1 MNIDVLEVGMVN
13 TNCYIVTEEGTKDI
27 LIIDPGGEAGRII
40 DAVKEKNGNVKGIL
54 LTHGHFD
61 HITGVPKVR
70 EAFSARVYAA
80 AEEEALLENTD
91 WNCSHMGGVP
101 ITVKAD
107 EFVKDRDVLALG
119 SFHIEVIHTPGHTR
133 GGVCYYFKEE
143 GILFS
148 GDTLFFESIGRTDLP
163 TGNSHLLIES
173 VRQKL
178 MPLPNETKV
187 YPGHGSHTS
196 IGYEKKN
203 NPYASEQGYWE

>member
-13 TNCYIVTEEGTKDI
+13 TNCYIVTDESTKDI

-61 HITGVPKVR
+61 HITGVPEVR
-70 EAFSARVYAA
+70 EAFSAKVYAA
-80 AEEEALLENTD
+80 QEEEALLENPD
-91 WNCSHMGGVP
+91 WNCSHMGRGL
-101 ITVKAD
+101 ISVKAD
-107 EFVKDRDVLALG
+107 EFVKDKDILTLG
-119 SFHIEVIHTPGHTR
+119 SFRIQVIYTPGHTR

-143 GILFS
+143 AVLFS

-163 TGNSHLLIES
+163 TGNSHLLMES

-178 MPLPNETKV
+178 MPLPDETKV